1 MPGEAA
7 QQLPGSLSSR
17 RGARSNGLSERRRT
31 SRLTPIFHQK
41 QRDQMRRV
49 YRYATIGRRVFVE
62 GMSVRRHGYPYRRP
76 GRCDGLA
83 ANRHYAGPCHRPDRS
98 VAFDRSAALIH
109 PAVDR
114 TGRRRGGAGAGLGA
128 ERRGRAARRV
138 TAGKEAHDWVFG
150 MRDRRGTYFPKTIFR
165 KLMYPLSR
173 KAISTV
179 PKLAHWTPFAFV
191 IDSFLV
197 RTPNY
202 AIRHCD

>member
-1 MPGEAA
+1 VHDQIAAMDIHIGDPGDVMA
-7 QQLPGSLSSR
+7 SLR
-17 RGARSNGLSERRRT
+17 TDTTLARAT
-31 SRLTPIFHQK
+31 DLT
-41 QRDQMRRV
+41 V
-49 YRYATIGRRVFVE
+49 
-62 GMSVRRHGYPYRRP
+62 
-76 GRCDGLA
+76 
-83 ANRHYAGPCHRPDRS
+83 S